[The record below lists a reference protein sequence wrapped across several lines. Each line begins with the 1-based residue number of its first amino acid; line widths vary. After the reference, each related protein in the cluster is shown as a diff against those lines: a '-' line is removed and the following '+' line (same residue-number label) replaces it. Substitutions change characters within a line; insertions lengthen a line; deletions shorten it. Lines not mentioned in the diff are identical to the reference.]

1 MYNITEM
8 DAELSTL
15 GDLIYSGYNGDR
27 LDSYI
32 IIIGN
37 FIEDPTN
44 IASFYSITGTYLPDM
59 EVTWFKIDDNG
70 TLKSEL
76 NKINI
81 TQ

>member
-15 GDLIYSGYNGDR
+15 GDLLYSGYNGDR

-32 IIIGN
+32 IVIGN
-37 FIEDPTN
+37 FVEDPIN
-44 IASFYSITGTYLPDM
+44 ITSFYSITGTYLPDM
-59 EVTWFKIDDNG
+59 EVTWFNVSEEG

-76 NKINI
+76 NIII